1 MKKIATLLTLSA
13 VLLSGCSFSDLF
25 VDEVETHNGLIQ
37 KMDGVLMAEE
47 NFYNEYWALSDEA
60 EVTMFVESYDEFEVS
75 VAELDEYYA
84 STKFSSGQQ
93 IFVDEYN
100 EYYKEFMQDYLEKAE
115 EFKDIVET
123 DGYTFE
129 AMEPYF
135 ADLDKLTEDY
145 VEMHNKLIDTINLQ
159 ADYTSEGM
167 SY

>member
-1 MKKIATLLTLSA
+1 MKKMATFLTLSA

-47 NFYNEYWALSDEA
+47 NFYNEYWALTDEG
-60 EVTMFVESYDEFEVS
+60 EVTMFVDSYDEFATS
-75 VAELDEYYA
+75 VADLDEYYV
-84 STKFSSGQQ
+84 STKFSSGQL

-100 EYYKEFMQDYLEKAE
+100 EYYKGFMQDYLETAG
-115 EFKDIVET
+115 EFKDVIEK

-135 ADLDKLTEDY
+135 ADLDTLTEDY

-159 ADYTSEGM
+159 SDYTSEGM
-167 SY
+167 TY